1 MDWSADGE
9 GVREQLMRIV
19 ALLLGLSVLAERA
32 CGAPLAVRLYVMG
45 LLRPAEQAAWV
56 FVRGDAAM
64 PGGEDDGPASAML
77 LAARLRALAIVL
89 AAFAER
95 FCGGGSARIA
105 LPPGMVEAVRL
116 PAGLE
121 PARPQLFD
129 TS

>member
-1 MDWSADGE
+1 MDWSADSE

-56 FVRGDAAM
+56 FIRGDAAM

-95 FCGGGSARIA
+95 FCGCSRVRVGILRGIAETIRHFAELDRGGRQ
-105 LPPGMVEAVRL
+105 P
-116 PAGLE
+116 
-121 PARPQLFD
+121 FD